1 MPLAVDRGATDT
13 YEGQA
18 AIFLKKSP
26 AVQPPHYVAAEFI
39 CAQLA
44 NQIRL
49 PVPPSFVAELPGE
62 EDRPAFT
69 ALAFNLAGG
78 STPPIIPAEAV
89 AAEPDLCTG
98 VIVFDAWI
106 INIDR
111 HTKNISFQA
120 LRVPHKLNVFDHS
133 HTLFFYP
140 DNFTHFADKLGITGE
155 RGSRHCLLD
164 ALPTAQHVGKWVE
177 RIGRVP
183 ADIIRELCQ
192 DAVDLGLPQ
201 DVADSTAVS
210 LIDRKDRLGAVIA
223 ASRAEFLS
231 VVDWPM
237 L

>member
-1 MPLAVDRGATDT
+1 MTGRACCWFSRRAPFCSSALLATQAEQLGVRATTCYLEDRLPAGRYRVLGPLVPLAVDRGATDI

-140 DNFTHFADKLGITGE
+140 DNFTHFAHKLGITGGA
-155 RGSRHCLLD
+155 RQPPLLAGRLAD
-164 ALPTAQHVGKWVE
+164 CGACWQVG
-177 RIGRVP
+177 
-183 ADIIRELCQ
+183 
-192 DAVDLGLPQ
+192 
-201 DVADSTAVS
+201 
-210 LIDRKDRLGAVIA
+210 
-223 ASRAEFLS
+223 
-231 VVDWPM
+231 
-237 L
+237 